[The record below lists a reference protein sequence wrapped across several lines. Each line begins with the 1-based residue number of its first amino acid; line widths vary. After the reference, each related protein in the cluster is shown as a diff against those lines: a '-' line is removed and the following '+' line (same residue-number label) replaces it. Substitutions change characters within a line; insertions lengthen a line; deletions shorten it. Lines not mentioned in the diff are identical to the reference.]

1 MSECTLTNSFGQS
14 VQILVAFLVLIVLTA
29 EYLVDVVHSWCVSK
43 NPKREAIQFWF
54 DVFKISCGAA
64 VSHLFNFLISMYLS
78 NEGGGDECALYALA
92 FVYEGSGVPFVQLL
106 TYCVVKYAETM
117 KHVHFWAAI
126 SRPGEYGYD
135 DKLKRE
141 LNIRNRDCQKNLIL
155 ALIPSS
161 LCLLLGMELHWGFQ
175 VTYVGPFFTFMFFFT
190 FFYTGYTA
198 RRQVFAWCVIK
209 IFEKGIWT
217 GFVVAQSKY
226 FEEWSKLMELKS
238 THMEAI
244 YYVCLIPIAMNAFM
258 FFMFSRISRLQLP
271 CINVQPRSGS
281 SSDKRRFDV
290 GEGLR
295 VGVIF
300 CLIMNSVLWL
310 ACSLAFQN
318 TQVIVVLLVSM
329 VILPTMMCTILLF
342 VGYMVVNW
350 QYTKCRS
357 DNGWGESNKVLL
369 DQVPNES

>member
-1 MSECTLTNSFGQS
+1 MSDCTLTNSFGQS
-14 VQILVAFLVLIVLTA
+14 VQIVVAFLVLIVLTT
-29 EYLVDVVHSWCVSK
+29 EYLVDVAHSWCVNK
-43 NPKREAIQFWF
+43 DPKRELIQFWF

-106 TYCVVKYAETM
+106 TYCVVKYAET
-117 KHVHFWAAI
+117 KTHLRFWAAI

-135 DKLKRE
+135 EKLKRE
-141 LNIRNRDCQKNLIL
+141 LNIRNRDFQKHLIF

-161 LCLLLGMELHWGFQ
+161 LCLLLGIELNWSLQ

-190 FFYTGYTA
+190 FFYTGYNA
-198 RRQVFAWCVIK
+198 RRQVLAWCAIK

-217 GFVVAQSKY
+217 GFVVAQAKH
-226 FEEWSKLMELKS
+226 FEKWSELMELTS
-238 THMEAI
+238 SHMEAI

-258 FFMFSRISRLQLP
+258 FFMFSRISRLQIP
-271 CINVQPRSGS
+271 CITVQDRSGS
-281 SSDKRRFDV
+281 TSDKRRFDV

-310 ACSLAFQN
+310 ACSLAFRN
-318 TQVIVVLLVSM
+318 TQVIIVLLISM
-329 VILPTMMCTILLF
+329 VILPTMMCAILLF
-342 VGYMVVNW
+342 VGYMIVNW
-350 QYTKCRS
+350 QYSKSLTGKV
-357 DNGWGESNKVLL
+357 WGESNAVLL
-369 DQVPNES
+369 E